1 MVILDQKHKE
11 IEEYLKQ
18 IFLMDSLMPSI
29 REVARKFNMHNHQL
43 SRDHKEIVD
52 KIVLKRRQQMKKLM
66 AKKDKSVFPVDHMRD
81 CLGCSQR
88 FLPKSKFNRLCDSC
102 KNKEYWV

>member
-1 MVILDQKHKE
+1 MDQKHKE

-18 IFLMDSLMPSI
+18 IFLMESLMPSI
-29 REVARKFNMHNHQL
+29 REVARKFDMHNHQL
-43 SRDHKEIVD
+43 SRDHKEIVK

-66 AKKDKSVFPVDHMRD
+66 ALKDRPVYPAEHSRE

-88 FLPKSKFNRLCDSC
+88 FLPKSRFNRLCDSC
-102 KNKEYWV
+102 KNKEYWL